1 MSKNGYYALWGG
13 LFVLCAGLG
22 FLPEPTGVLK
32 WALVIL
38 SVVFFVPPMLVLQG
52 ARKEKDWATVKLL
65 RNLAVL
71 SIVLTVAALI
81 LNFMSLVWSEALG
94 NALYALLVVVSTPM
108 VCGQYWLLSLFLWAY
123 LLVDCQAALPKKKKK

>member
-1 MSKNGYYALWGG
+1 MNKTGYFALWGG

-32 WALVIL
+32 WALVVL
-38 SVVFFVPPMLVLQG
+38 AAAFFVPPLIVLQG
-52 ARKEKDWATVKLL
+52 AKKAKDWAAVKLL
-65 RNLAVL
+65 RNLSLL
-71 SIVLTVAALI
+71 SIGLTVAALI
-81 LNFMSLVWSEALG
+81 LNFMSLVWSEAVG
-94 NALYALLVVVSTPM
+94 NALYALLVVISTPM